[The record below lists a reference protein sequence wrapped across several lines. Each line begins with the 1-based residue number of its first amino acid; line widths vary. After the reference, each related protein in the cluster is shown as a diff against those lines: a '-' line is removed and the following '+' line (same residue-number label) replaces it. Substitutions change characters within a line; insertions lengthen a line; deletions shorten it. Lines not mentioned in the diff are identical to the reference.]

1 MIKRWSSYRRRL
13 LINPA
18 FQIRF
23 VLYVVGISAVGFAI
37 IFSTNLSYFAELSR
51 MGAEMGLQESHPY
64 FALIE
69 EQKQKLV
76 KSFWTAIA
84 LAVPL
89 VLTAS
94 FILSHKIA
102 APIIKVQRHMR
113 QFRSDLEHLP
123 PFQLSDKDF
132 FPELEDIVNRA
143 IADFTEQMDAMNKSL
158 QEQAQKEATRSEDPE
173 NYR

>member
-1 MIKRWSSYRRRL
+1 MAHRWLSLRRRL

-23 VLYVVGISAVGFAI
+23 VLYVMAISAGGFAI
-37 IFSTNLSYFAELSR
+37 IFYTNFSYFSELSR

-69 EQKQKLV
+69 EQKRKLFR
-76 KSFWTAIA
+76 SFWIATAM
-84 LAVPL
+84 AVPL

-102 APIIKVQRHMR
+102 APIIKVQKHMR

-123 PFQLSDKDF
+123 PFQLSDQDF
-132 FPELEDIVNRA
+132 FPELEDIVNSS
-143 IADFTEQMDAMNKSL
+143 IADFTEQMDAMNRTL
-158 QEQAQKEATRSEDPE
+158 QERNAGEASRSEDPE
-173 NYR
+173 DYR